1 MILGV
6 IQNGHFEARTNF
18 SIEVL
23 YAVSTPDEATAS
35 PLSGLC
41 AQPIMTWNGEF
52 HTATYTAYILKL
64 IKRCKPYHQTGS
76 VLWPRKICRH

>member
-1 MILGV
+1 MLLPHVILGV

-35 PLSGLC
+35 PLSGFVFLVR
-41 AQPIMTWNGEF
+41 
-52 HTATYTAYILKL
+52 TAHNDLE
-64 IKRCKPYHQTGS
+64 R
-76 VLWPRKICRH
+76 